1 MHRWPKEVCLQGF
14 EKSLDME
21 VRFALSVQKGARV
34 DRESSLYHHAQA
46 QNYEEFHN
54 SKCKTGLIDPYES
67 IFVKVGR
74 KILFYFTVY

>member
-1 MHRWPKEVCLQGF
+1 VQAEMHRWPKEVCLQGF

-54 SKCKTGLIDPYES
+54 SKRKTGLTDP
-67 IFVKVGR
+67 
-74 KILFYFTVY
+74 

>member
-54 SKCKTGLIDPYES
+54 SKRKTGLTDP
-67 IFVKVGR
+67 
-74 KILFYFTVY
+74 